1 MNATTLPSNSHA
13 SSLAGRL
20 ARGTTYGALAPFLDA
35 LAVSERRAQILGLR
49 GGQVRALYHSLA
61 DAPALTPEAFWGDA
75 PEGSTLVFE
84 GRNSLLAAS
93 RFQKRF
99 CKGPGGEIVGYNHQ
113 SLSFATGPGF
123 FVVGPGDE
131 SHPGELLFDYTRPPP
146 FVPEGWPPFRDN
158 RRGLSR
164 LVYFAMKDYC
174 RPAATGVVVG
184 AAFKG
189 GAAQNAYFVLVRA

>member
-1 MNATTLPSNSHA
+1 MNATISPNNSYAPTLATH
-13 SSLAGRL
+13 L
-20 ARGTTYGALAPFLDA
+20 ARGATHATLAPFLDA

-49 GGQVRALYHSLA
+49 GGQVRALYQALA
-61 DAPALTPEAFWGDA
+61 DAPPLTPEAFWGNA
-75 PEGSTLVFE
+75 PEGSTLIFE
-84 GRNSLLAAS
+84 GRNSLPAAS

-99 CKGPGGEIVGYNHQ
+99 CKGSGGEIVGYNHQ

-164 LVYFAMKDYC
+164 LVYFDMKDYC
-174 RPAATGVVVG
+174 RPAAAGVVVG